1 MCYSNGRM
9 SFVVCVLG
17 GAYVSKRAKILVV
30 VTSAVLVVAALVVGA
45 LWHLGAFV
53 TDRSVVVGLE
63 SLHWQGRTYS
73 PVYGKY
79 DLGHRIAKTTNGL
92 DVYEIEG
99 DPDHNFLLVS
109 SFVDSNLYVC
119 DDYEIPNYGTVTRVN
134 WNYKDITDKE
144 LLQAVGA
151 ILAKSHVQ
159 GSYKSAYGGLFVEN
173 EAQNLETMYVAYDN
187 CPVATVNRGFMGKLN
202 GKWIITV
209 EVSPDRSECKYYSIP
224 DQYVGILERYF

>member
-1 MCYSNGRM
+1 M
-9 SFVVCVLG
+9 SR
-17 GAYVSKRAKILVV
+17 KAKIAVA
-30 VTSAVLVVAALVVGA
+30 VTSAVLAVAALAVGV
-45 LWHLGAFV
+45 LWHFGAFV

-63 SLHWQGRTYS
+63 SLEWQGRTYS

-79 DLGHRIAKTTNGL
+79 DVGRRIAKTTNGL
-92 DVYEIEG
+92 DVYEIVG
-99 DPDHNFLLVS
+99 DPEHNFLLVS
-109 SFVDSNLYVC
+109 SFVDSDLYVC
-119 DDYEIPNYGTVTRVN
+119 DDYEIPTCGTVTRIN

-159 GSYKSAYGGLFVEN
+159 GSYKSSYGGLFVEN
-173 EAQNLETMYVAYDN
+173 KVQNLETIYVAYEN
-187 CPVATVNRGFMGKLN
+187 CPVATVNKGFMGKLN

-209 EVSPDRSECKYYSIP
+209 EVSPDRSECKYYNIP